1 MGDAKR
7 LIIKPISYADATRI
21 ICALHYSGKVKWG
34 VQINLGVFLDGVCG
48 GAMQYGPS
56 MVGRRMAG
64 LVSGSGLHQFLELN
78 RLAFADWLPRNGES
92 RALAYSLRWLRAT
105 YPQLKWVV
113 SFADGTQCGDG
124 TIYRA
129 AGFLLT
135 QVKRNAGMLRMP
147 DGSVVSTK
155 TLGNKENLAPDGRQG
170 TAIAKE
176 AGAVPLDGFQ
186 LRYVY
191 FLDPTWRERLTCPV
205 LPYSAIGEAG
215 ATMYKGKRPKQ
226 ATTSVQEA
234 SGGAAPTRTLQEVT
248 P

>member
-7 LIIKPISYADATRI
+7 LIVKPIPASDARRMVR
-21 ICALHYSGKVKWG
+21 ALHYSGKVCQNSQ
-34 VQINLGVFLDGVCG
+34 VHLGVFLDGVCG

-56 MVGRRMAG
+56 MDKRRMAG
-64 LVSGSGLHQFLELN
+64 LVRGTKLHQFLELN

-92 RALAYSLRWLRAT
+92 RAIAYSLRWLHAT

-135 QVKRNAGMLRMP
+135 QVKRNSSLLRMP
-147 DGSVVSTK
+147 DGSVVARKS
-155 TLGNKENLAPDGRQG
+155 LDDHVSAGGRYLS
-170 TAIAKE
+170 AIARE
-176 AGAVPLDGFQ
+176 NGATPLDGFQ

-191 FLDPTWRERLTCPV
+191 FLDPAWRERLTCPV
-205 LPYSAIGEAG
+205 LPYSAIADAG

-226 ATTSVQEA
+226 ATTGDQPA
-234 SGGAAPTRTLQEVT
+234 RGGAAPTRTLQHHA